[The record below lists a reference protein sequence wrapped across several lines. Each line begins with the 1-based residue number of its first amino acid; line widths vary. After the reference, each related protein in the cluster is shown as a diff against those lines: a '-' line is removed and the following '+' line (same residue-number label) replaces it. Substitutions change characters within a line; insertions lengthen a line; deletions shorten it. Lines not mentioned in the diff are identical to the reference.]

1 MKKAREQTAD
11 SQSCEIS
18 QNLALNMMKVIR
30 HGHGGPVAF
39 SINVPYCSTFG
50 KLRQQLSQMTGIQPE
65 NQLLI
70 IKGVEWVM
78 EDYQMILEVWSPQEL
93 VAIFEKDAKCIGKL
107 PTSQHLK

>member
-1 MKKAREQTAD
+1 MKKAREETAD

-18 QNLALNMMKVIR
+18 QNLALNIMKVIR
-30 HGHGGPVAF
+30 HRHDSPVEF
-39 SINVPYCSTFG
+39 SINVPYCSRFE
-50 KLRQQLSQMTGIQPE
+50 KLRRQLSQMTGIQPE

-78 EDYQMILEVWSPQEL
+78 EDYQMISEVWSPQEF
-93 VAIFEKDAKCIGKL
+93 VAISEKDAKCNGKL